1 MTVSDTTAAAPVE
14 PVTASFILA
23 PVVALAAF
31 MEVLDLSIA
40 NVALQN
46 VAGELGASSDE
57 ATWILT
63 SYLATNAIVLPMSGW
78 LATVL
83 GRKRYYIGCILG
95 FGASSLLC
103 GIAPNLA
110 ILVLSRALQ
119 GLIGGGL
126 QPVSQAIL
134 ADSFPPARRGMAFA
148 FYGMAVVVAPAIGPT
163 LGGWITDN
171 FDWRWVF
178 LINVPVS
185 IALSLVVGQLIKDPP
200 HLIAERL
207 RLNASGVRIDHV
219 GFALLALGF
228 GFLQIVLDRGQQAD
242 WFASHFIVA
251 AALLSAFGLISFVLW
266 ELRAENPIVDLRL
279 LTNRNFAVSNALM
292 FMLGFIL
299 LGSTAA
305 IPQFTQRLLGYTA
318 MDAGMVISPGGFAL
332 MLLMPVVG
340 WMTGRIDARLMIAF
354 GLAIAAWSL
363 YSMSGFDTSVGYWSI
378 ADARIL
384 QAVGLGFLFIP
395 ITTIAYVGLPPE
407 KSNSASA
414 LINVSRNIGGS
425 VGISFLTTMLQRHQQ
440 AHHTTLVAH
449 VTPGNPAYREML
461 AGLQQHFMAAGSSEQ
476 QALHQAQAVIANTV
490 AKQALTL
497 SFLDNFL
504 LLAVIFAA
512 LIPFV
517 FLMRS
522 GGGDGQPPVH

>member
-1 MTVSDTTAAAPVE
+1 MTVSDAPIA
-14 PVTASFILA
+14 PLAASFVLA

-46 VAGELGASSDE
+46 IAGELGASADE

-83 GRKRYYIGCILG
+83 GRKRYYVGCILG

-103 GIAPNLA
+103 GLAPSLA

-185 IALSLVVGQLIKDPP
+185 IALSLLIGQLIKDPP

-207 RLNASGVRIDHV
+207 RLSASGVRIDYV

-228 GFLQIVLDRGQQAD
+228 GFLQIVLDRGQQQD
-242 WFASHFIVA
+242 WFASHFILA
-251 AALLSAFGLISFVLW
+251 AALLSAFGLISFVVW
-266 ELRAENPIVDLRL
+266 ELRSEYPIVDLRL
-279 LTNRNFAVSNALM
+279 LANRNFALSNALM
-292 FMLGFIL
+292 FMLGFVL

-305 IPQFTQRLLGYTA
+305 LPQFTQRLLGYTA
-318 MDAGMVISPGGFAL
+318 MEAGMVISPGGLAL
-332 MLLMPVVG
+332 ILVMPLVG
-340 WMTGRIDARLMIAF
+340 RMTGRIDARLMIAF
-354 GLAIAAWSL
+354 GLAVAAWSL
-363 YSMSGFDTSVGYWSI
+363 YHMSRFDFSVDYWSI
-378 ADARIL
+378 ADARVV

-395 ITTIAYVGLPPE
+395 ITTLAYVGLPPE

-425 VGISFLTTMLQRHQQ
+425 IGISFLTTMLQRHVQ
-440 AHHTTLVAH
+440 AHQTALVAH
-449 VTPGNPAYREML
+449 VTPENPTYRAL
-461 AGLQQHFMAAGSSEQ
+461 AAGLQEHFMEAGSSGQ
-476 QALHQAQAVIANTV
+476 SALHQAQATIADTV

-504 LLAVIFAA
+504 LLAVIFAS

-517 FLMRS
+517 FLMRPES
-522 GGGDGQPPVH
+522 GAQS

>member
-1 MTVSDTTAAAPVE
+1 MSTTDVPGPPPATVPQV
-14 PVTASFILA
+14 SFILA

-46 VAGELGASSDE
+46 IAGELGASSDE

-83 GRKRYYIGCILG
+83 GRKRYYTGCILG

-103 GIAPNLA
+103 GIAPTLVVLILA
-110 ILVLSRALQ
+110 RAVQ

-171 FDWRWVF
+171 VDWRWVF

-185 IALSLVVGQLIKDPP
+185 IALSMLVSQLIKDPP
-200 HLIAERL
+200 HLVAERL
-207 RLNASGVRIDHV
+207 RLRAGGIRIDYL

-228 GFLQIVLDRGQQAD
+228 GCLQIVLDRGQQED
-242 WFASHFIVA
+242 WFASHFILA
-251 AALLSAFGLISFVLW
+251 ATLISAFGLVAFVVW
-266 ELRAENPIVDLRL
+266 ELRTDNPVVDLRL
-279 LTNRNFAVSNALM
+279 LANRNFALANALM
-292 FMLGFIL
+292 FTLGFVL
-299 LGSTAA
+299 LGSTALL
-305 IPQFTQRLLGYTA
+305 PEFTQQLLGYTA
-318 MDAGMVISPGGFAL
+318 MEAGLVISPGGFAL
-332 MLLMPVVG
+332 MLVMPLVG
-340 WMTGRIDARLMIAF
+340 RMTGHVDARLMIAF
-354 GLAIAAWSL
+354 GLAVASWSL
-363 YSMSGFDTSVGYWSI
+363 YRMSSFDLGVDYWSI
-378 ADARIL
+378 ADARLI
-384 QAVGLGFLFIP
+384 QAIGLGFLFIP
-395 ITTIAYVGLPPE
+395 ISTLAYVDLPPE
-407 KSNSASA
+407 RSNSASA

-425 VGISFLTTMLQRHQQ
+425 VGISFLTTMLQRHLQT
-440 AHHTTLVAH
+440 HHTALVAH
-449 VTPGNPAYREML
+449 VTPGNPAYREL
-461 AGLQQHFMAAGSSEQ
+461 IAGLQQQFMAAGSSQEH
-476 QALHQAQAVIANTV
+476 ALHQAQAELANIIAR
-490 AKQALTL
+490 QALTL

-504 LLAVIFAA
+504 LLAMVFAA

-517 FLMRS
+517 FLMRLGS
-522 GGGDGQPPVH
+522 GSQPRVH

>member
-1 MTVSDTTAAAPVE
+1 MTMSETTAARPAEPSAAPF
-14 PVTASFILA
+14 TLA
-23 PVVALAAF
+23 IVVALAAF

-46 VAGELGASSDE
+46 IAGELGASADE

-83 GRKRYYIGCILG
+83 GRKRYYVGCILG

-103 GIAPNLA
+103 GFAPTLA

-134 ADSFPPARRGMAFA
+134 ADSFSPARRGMAFA

-185 IALSLVVGQLIKDPP
+185 IALSLLISRSIKDPP
-200 HLIAERL
+200 HLVAERL
-207 RLNASGVRIDHV
+207 RLSASGVRVDYV
-219 GFALLALGF
+219 GFGLLALGF
-228 GFLQIVLDRGQQAD
+228 GSLQIVLDRGQQAD
-242 WFASHFIVA
+242 WFASHFILA
-251 AALLSAFGLISFVLW
+251 AALLSAVGLISFVLW

-279 LTNRNFAVSNALM
+279 FANRNFAVSNALM

-299 LGSTAA
+299 LGTTAA
-305 IPQFTQRLLGYTA
+305 LPQFTQQLLGYTA
-318 MDAGMVISPGGFAL
+318 TGAGMVISPGGFAL
-332 MLLMPVVG
+332 MLVMPLVG
-340 WMTGRIDARLMIAF
+340 RMTGRVDARLMIAF

-363 YSMSGFDTSVGYWSI
+363 YRMSHFNLTVDYWSI
-378 ADARIL
+378 AEARIV
-384 QAVGLGFLFIP
+384 QAIGLGFLFIP
-395 ITTIAYVGLPPE
+395 ITTLAYVGLPPE

-425 VGISFLTTMLQRHQQ
+425 VGISFLGTMLQRHEQ
-440 AHHTTLVAH
+440 AHHTVLVAH
-449 VTPGNPAYREML
+449 VTPGSPAYRQVL
-461 AGLQQHFMAAGSSEQ
+461 TGLQQHFMVAGSSEQ
-476 QALHQAQAVIANTV
+476 QALHQAQAVIADKI

-504 LLAVIFAA
+504 LLAMIFVA
-512 LIPFV
+512 LVPLV
-517 FLMRS
+517 LLMRPATS
-522 GGGDGQPPVH
+522 GPQAPVH